1 MKIKVQYSFVSA
13 IMGQEG
19 TGETIMDLPDTGFV
33 EQFRAFGNHM
43 RSLAI
48 ENNYA
53 DLYDTNIEELC

>member
-1 MKIKVQYSFVSA
+1 MKIKVEYLFVSA

-33 EQFRAFGNHM
+33 EQFRAFGNYM

-48 ENNYA
+48 KNNYI